1 MALTKPESKEFTHL
15 TAILREMPRKRTGFV
30 RSIWPTLRACLDA
43 GHTLRDIHARL
54 ELDGVRMHY
63 STFCAAVASLRNDA
77 SASRSSIPPVAGRRA
92 EVGAEVG
99 LENLKRLSQSRPGF
113 SYSGTLPD
121 EELFGRK

>member
-1 MALTKPESKEFTHL
+1 MASAKAGSKDFTHL
-15 TAILREMPRKRTGFV
+15 ESILREMPRKRTGFV

-63 STFCAAVASLRNDA
+63 STFCAAVASLRQEGRGVA
-77 SASRSSIPPVAGRRA
+77 LPVTASRPPDVSRPT
-92 EVGAEVG
+92 EG

>member
-15 TAILREMPRKRTGFV
+15 TSILREMPRKRTGFV

-77 SASRSSIPPVAGRRA
+77 SASRSSVPAVNAPR
-92 EVGAEVG
+92 AEVG

>member
-1 MALTKPESKEFTHL
+1 MALTKPDSKEFTHL
-15 TAILREMPRKRTGFV
+15 TSILREMPRKRAGFV
-30 RSIWPTLRACLDA
+30 RSMWPTLRACLDA

-63 STFCAAVASLRNDA
+63 STFCAAVASLRQESRGVALPVTASRPADA
-77 SASRSSIPPVAGRRA
+77 SRPT
-92 EVGAEVG
+92 EG

>member
-15 TAILREMPRKRTGFV
+15 TSILREMPRKRTGFV

-77 SASRSSIPPVAGRRA
+77 AASRPLAAPTVAASR
-92 EVGAEVG
+92 AEVG